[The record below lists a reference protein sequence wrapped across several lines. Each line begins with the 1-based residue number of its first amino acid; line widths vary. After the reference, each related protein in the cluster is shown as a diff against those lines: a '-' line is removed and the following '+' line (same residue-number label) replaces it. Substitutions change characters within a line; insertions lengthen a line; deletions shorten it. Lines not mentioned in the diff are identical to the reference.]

1 MINKE
6 KIMDKKIT
14 LKDLDFD
21 YDVSGKG
28 TKVKA
33 LKDMGVHNMD
43 FDSLED
49 CIPMSTSKILQTIW
63 VETPCL
69 KCWTTMI

>member
-49 CIPMSTSKILQTIW
+49 LYTNEYFKDTTDYMGGDPLSK
-63 VETPCL
+63 
-69 KCWTTMI
+69 